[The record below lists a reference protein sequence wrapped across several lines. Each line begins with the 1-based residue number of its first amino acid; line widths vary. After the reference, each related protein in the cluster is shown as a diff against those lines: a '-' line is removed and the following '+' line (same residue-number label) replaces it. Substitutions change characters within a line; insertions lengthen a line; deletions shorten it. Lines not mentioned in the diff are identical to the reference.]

1 MTIFFIVS
9 FIVLIAVTCFCVGS
23 EVESIRNSKAEEKLF
38 VSLLHEESD
47 KDDVR
52 MKHKTIR
59 AMSWQAITMGGFGL
73 LILGFALGANIW
85 DYREQGMSDLMT
97 GKRVAEEVVITKTKT
112 GCEPQ
117 ADTTY
122 NFHLVKPEKK

>member
-9 FIVLIAVTCFCVGS
+9 FIVFIAVTCFFMGS
-23 EVESIRNSKAEEKLF
+23 EVESIRNSKVDEKLF

-52 MKHKTIR
+52 VKHKAIR
-59 AMSWQAITMGGFGL
+59 AMSWQSITLGVFTL

-97 GKRVAEEVVITKTKT
+97 GKRVAEEVVTTKTKA

-122 NFHLVKPEKK
+122 NFHLIKPEKK

>member
-1 MTIFFIVS
+1 MTIFFIV
-9 FIVLIAVTCFCVGS
+9 FFVVLIAVTCFMIGS
-23 EVESIRNSKAEEKLF
+23 ETESIRNAKENENLF
-38 VSLLHEESD
+38 ASLLHDESD

-52 MKHKTIR
+52 MKFKVVRT
-59 AMSWQAITMGGFGL
+59 MSWQTILWCGFSLLVLGL
-73 LILGFALGANIW
+73 VLAMNIW

-97 GKRVAEEVVITKTKT
+97 GKRVAEEVVRTKTKA

-122 NFHLVKPEKK
+122 NFYLVKPEKE